1 MKDRKNRKSSVLPA
15 DETAMFCTQIALVL
29 KSGISLADG
38 TEAIYSS
45 CENGPGKKYF
55 EEISTA
61 VTQTGSLYE
70 AVKQVGIFP
79 SYMVEMTGIG
89 ERAGKLDD
97 VMEALGLYYERE
109 HNIKKS
115 IKNAVLY
122 PSVLLMMLAIVIAV
136 LVIGVLPIFSNVFE
150 SLGIQPDSSAGIM
163 MQAAK
168 ITAVIALILITAFLV
183 ISGILNYMDEYS
195 QAGVEGLRYANAK
208 GLPVIIMEPLRGG
221 RLVNLL
227 PESAKKLF
235 RADKEGRTPAELALK
250 WLYNQPEV
258 TCVLSGMNSM
268 EMVEQNL
275 KTASESYV
283 GCLTA
288 SDAALIE
295 QVKEEIKK
303 HVKVGCTGCG
313 YCMPCPRGVDI
324 PGTFRCYNA
333 MYSEGKQSGRKD
345 YLQCT
350 AFRKD
355 TASASQCVGCGKCEK
370 HCPQHIEIRKELKCA
385 ASELE
390 DVKYKVMKSAIQIL
404 KLW

>member
-1 MKDRKNRKSSVLPA
+1 MKVGKDRKSSVLPA
-15 DETAMFCTQIALVL
+15 DETSMFCTQIALVL

-122 PSVLLMMLAIVIAV
+122 PAVLLMMLAIVIAV

-183 ISGILNYMDEYS
+183 ISGILT
-195 QAGVEGLRYANAK
+195 L
-208 GLPVIIMEPLRGG
+208 
-221 RLVNLL
+221 
-227 PESAKKLF
+227 LF
-235 RADKEGRTPAELALK
+235 R
-250 WLYNQPEV
+250 
-258 TCVLSGMNSM
+258 
-268 EMVEQNL
+268 
-275 KTASESYV
+275 
-283 GCLTA
+283 
-288 SDAALIE
+288 
-295 QVKEEIKK
+295 
-303 HVKVGCTGCG
+303 
-313 YCMPCPRGVDI
+313 
-324 PGTFRCYNA
+324 F
-333 MYSEGKQSGRKD
+333 GRK
-345 YLQCT
+345 
-350 AFRKD
+350 RN
-355 TASASQCVGCGKCEK
+355 S
-370 HCPQHIEIRKELKCA
+370 
-385 ASELE
+385 
-390 DVKYKVMKSAIQIL
+390 
-404 KLW
+404 

>member
-1 MKDRKNRKSSVLPA
+1 MKVGKDRKSSVLPA
-15 DETAMFCTQIALVL
+15 DETSMFCTQIALVL

-183 ISGILNYMDEYS
+183 ISGILTLLFRFGRKKEQLTQLFSRFPAIRHINRLIASARFASLMSMMLSSGYNLDEAMQLVPSVLPDNAARQKAVNCRNLMTDGISFPEAILRTGLFSPLYS
-195 QAGVEGLRYANAK
+195 QM
-208 GLPVIIMEPLRGG
+208 I
-221 RLVNLL
+221 
-227 PESAKKLF
+227 
-235 RADKEGRTPAELALK
+235 
-250 WLYNQPEV
+250 
-258 TCVLSGMNSM
+258 
-268 EMVEQNL
+268 
-275 KTASESYV
+275 
-283 GCLTA
+283 
-288 SDAALIE
+288 
-295 QVKEEIKK
+295 
-303 HVKVGCTGCG
+303 KVGFHTGQTDTVMQKLAAV
-313 YCMPCPRGVDI
+313 YEEEVDDSI
-324 PGTFRCYNA
+324 SKTVSLLEPIMVA
-333 MYSEGKQSGRKD
+333 V
-345 YLQCT
+345 L
-350 AFRKD
+350 AII
-355 TASASQCVGCGKCEK
+355 VG
-370 HCPQHIEIRKELKCA
+370 IVLL
-385 ASELE
+385 S
-390 DVKYKVMKSAIQIL
+390 VMLPLVSIMSSIG
-404 KLW
+404 